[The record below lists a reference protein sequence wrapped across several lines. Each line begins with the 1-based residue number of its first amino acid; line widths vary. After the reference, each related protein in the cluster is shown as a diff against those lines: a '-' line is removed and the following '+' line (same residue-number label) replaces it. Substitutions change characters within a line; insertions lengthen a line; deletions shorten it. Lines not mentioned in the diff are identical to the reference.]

1 VIPLCSSWE
10 KKYAV
15 MSKPKT
21 KMMPKRMINNHFLP
35 ESGFG
40 WTAPRGGVVL
50 SIVEVLSIGSVLSI
64 VEVLSIGGIL
74 SLVEVLSVEGV
85 LSLVILLSIVEV
97 LSIVTHQGKEC
108 QILTRDCFRTYNI
121 FSGPDGSFHPQ
132 Y

>member
-1 VIPLCSSWE
+1 M
-10 KKYAV
+10 

-50 SIVEVLSIGSVLSI
+50 SIVEVLSIGGVLSI
-64 VEVLSIGGIL
+64 
-74 SLVEVLSVEGV
+74 VEVLSVEGV

>member
-1 VIPLCSSWE
+1 
-10 KKYAV
+10 
-15 MSKPKT
+15 
-21 KMMPKRMINNHFLP
+21 MMPKRMISNHFFP

-64 VEVLSIGGIL
+64 VEVLSVGGVL
-74 SLVEVLSVEGV
+74 SIVEVLSVGGVLSIVEVLSIEGV
-85 LSLVILLSIVEV
+85 LSIVILLSIVEV